1 MSEPIKTEI
10 VALLPKLRRFA
21 YALAGDVSE
30 GDDVVQAACEKA
42 LARLDQYQPGTRLD
56 SWMFRI
62 VRTTFLDGRRR
73 HERRFADSED
83 STMARLSDDG
93 VAQRRDE
100 DRMLLAN
107 VRAAMSALPDDQRA
121 ALALVAIEGLSYR
134 EAAHVLD
141 VPIGTIMSRL
151 GRARAKLRPLSEG
164 AFS

>member
-10 VALLPKLRRFA
+10 VALLPRLRRFA

-30 GDDVVQAACEKA
+30 GDDVVQTACEKA
-42 LARLDQYQPGTRLD
+42 LARLDQYEPGTRLD

-83 STMARLSDDG
+83 DAMARLSDDG
-93 VAQRRDE
+93 MAQRRDE
-100 DRMLLAN
+100 DRILLAN

-121 ALALVAIEGLSYR
+121 VLALVAIEGLSYR
-134 EAAHVLD
+134 EAAHVLE

-151 GRARAKLRPLSEG
+151 GRARARLRPLSEG